1 MFFGRNLT
9 SEITANGAADVPLAA
24 GSHLRYMAAREI
36 YCARFGIIYN
46 FVS

>member
-9 SEITANGAADVPLAA
+9 SEITANGAADAPLAA
-24 GSHLRYMAAREI
+24 GSHLRYMATREI
-36 YCARFGIIYN
+36 YCAPFGIIYN